1 MFQRIAILALLLLL
15 PLSAARIKL
24 YMKGGGDLIVTEYR
38 IEEDRVH
45 YYSTERSQWEVI
57 PLELIDME
65 RTREEER
72 KAAAWREER
81 EAENRAIRQEER
93 RARTELHDVP
103 LEDGVYFLDGDKVAL
118 VPQSDVVLNGS
129 KKRAF
134 LQVIAP
140 VPVLP
145 GKTTVD
151 LEGKESK
158 FAVAEARPMFY
169 VRLEKISRMGVLRMR
184 DKKDGRR
191 AQVIE
196 KLKATGES
204 FEEQDDVEL
213 FRQQLAPSVYKVW
226 PVEPLAPGEYA
237 VYEYTPGEA
246 DIRIWDFS
254 YGGGTTAPAPQPA
267 AP

>member
-57 PLELIDME
+57 PLELIDLE
-65 RTREEER
+65 RTREEEQ

-93 RARTELHDVP
+93 RARTELHNVP
-103 LEDGVYFLDGDKVAL
+103 LEDGVYFLDGDKVTP
-118 VPQSDVVLNGS
+118 VQQSDVVLDGS
-129 KKRAF
+129 KKRTF

-140 VPVLP
+140 IPVLP

-151 LEGKESK
+151 LEGEKSK
-158 FAVAEARPMFY
+158 FVVVDPRPMFY

-196 KLKATGES
+196 TLKVTGES

-237 VYEYTPGEA
+237 VYDYTPGEA
-246 DIRIWDFS
+246 NIRIWDFS
-254 YGGGTTAPAPQPA
+254 YRGGAAAPAP
-267 AP
+267 